1 MLNQVFIAGAS
12 DGLALGNMLFLLIA
26 FAILMLLLKKYA
38 WGPVVKMMD
47 DRANK
52 VAHDLNSA
60 EDARQ
65 SAETLQQERQAQLT
79 SARTDANTIVT
90 DAKNAANQKSQK
102 IVSDAQTTAQAMQDR
117 AAAQIEQ
124 DCDQAMLSAKDDV
137 AELSVTIAQKIIQK
151 ELKLD
156 DQKALIDAYIDGL
169 GEK

>member
-124 DCDQAMLSAKDDV
+124 DRDQAMLSAKDDV

>member
-65 SAETLQQERQAQLT
+65 SSETLQQERQAQLT

-124 DCDQAMLSAKDDV
+124 DRDQAMLSAKDDV